1 MANHVTEDSG
11 TVSVDS
17 KRFRTRGNS
26 IEEYKR
32 IRAYESKP
40 FWLVI
45 QVDTDYEILL
55 SAHSC
60 LPDLDISRR
69 GVSVLAAVEV
79 STVMRPLIFFFF
91 FK

>member
-1 MANHVTEDSG
+1 MANHVTEYSG

-17 KRFRTRGNS
+17 KGFRPQGNI

-32 IRAYESKP
+32 IRAYESNP
-40 FWLVI
+40 FWLMI
-45 QVDTDYEILL
+45 LVDPDHEILL
-55 SAHSC
+55 AAHSC

-91 FK
+91 K